1 MFEKVKAVML
11 DALSCDADQ
20 ITMDAK
26 LGEDLEIDSL
36 DAVELNIALEDQ
48 LGFALTDEEL
58 KKVVTVGD
66 IVRLLEERE

>member
-1 MFEKVKAVML
+1 M
-11 DALSCDADQ
+11 
-20 ITMDAK
+20 
-26 LGEDLEIDSL
+26 
-36 DAVELNIALEDQ
+36 ELNIALEDQ